1 MRTHHQ
7 GKLMRTGIVKQ
18 KGFTLIEAIITLAIA
33 TILAAMATPSFINL
47 LNKRRISASANT
59 IYSTLQEAR
68 SLAITEGT
76 SVSGCLSNDGLSCL
90 KIVNRGSAAQFI
102 SFRGTI
108 EPTTI
113 TWSALGIRATPL
125 NTHAGKISLGKFGG
139 PSKIIQF
146 QSDGITLGSSQNGTF
161 TLSGTSSAMDKK
173 VVVARTGRVTI
184 K

>member
-7 GKLMRTGIVKQ
+7 GKLMRTGTVKQ
-18 KGFTLIEAIITLAIA
+18 KGFTLIEAIITLAIV
-33 TILAAMATPSFINL
+33 TILAAMATPGFFNL

-76 SVSGCLSNDGLSCL
+76 NVSGCLSNDGLSCL
-90 KIVNRGSAAQFI
+90 VNVNKSSSAQFI
-102 SFRGTI
+102 SYRGTT
-108 EPTTI
+108 EPTAS
-113 TWSALGIRATPL
+113 TWADLGIRATPL
-125 NTHAGKISLGKFGG
+125 NTHAGNISLGKFGG
-139 PSKIIQF
+139 PGEVIQF

-161 TLSGTSSAMDKK
+161 TLSGTNSAMDKK
-173 VVVARTGRVTI
+173 VVIARTGRLTI